1 MHVFVMLLSLYGES
15 NFLNYNNRSCANTM
29 GIYTCVQG
37 ILNMADKTAGQLE
50 STLHVNKGAFE
61 PRTQCRIQAFFRG
74 QGSIIIYSAQNV

>member
-1 MHVFVMLLSLYGES
+1 MQFFVMLLSLYGES

-50 STLHVNKGAFE
+50 STLHVNKGAFD
-61 PRTQCRIQAFFRG
+61 
-74 QGSIIIYSAQNV
+74 QGLSAGYRFSSGGRDLL